1 VVRSTEPGFVDLVDG
16 LLDEHRTSADLEKPS
31 ILSSDCGSA
40 KILPGDMKIE
50 SKLTLYFG
58 TTAIYR
64 GFSQLE
70 MAGRL
75 IRFMR
80 SNGWRF
86 RNDFI
91 RLEAGSVVVDGG
103 AVLLLG
109 GGDHRVAAIAARLV
123 ARGASLLGDDMTV
136 WEPVDRLLH
145 PLGMPITLDAD
156 LAHEAFPDS
165 VPPPG
170 RRVRVTNDR
179 AAVPRIWPVPLRP
192 EDLGGDQARE
202 PAAIRH
208 VFVVDMVDD
217 APTTLET
224 LSLSEA
230 VFAASASVRNIEIW
244 GERAMIAFRELYQHV
259 PFSRLV
265 TSSVD
270 EAADAVRRSLPDL
283 DGVG

>member
-1 VVRSTEPGFVDLVDG
+1 ML
-16 LLDEHRTSADLEKPS
+16 SAD
-31 ILSSDCGSA
+31 CGTA
-40 KILPGDMKIE
+40 KNLPGHMKVE

-91 RLEAGSVVVDGG
+91 RLEGGSVVVDGG

-123 ARGASLLGDDMTV
+123 ANGASLLGDDITV

-145 PLGMPITLDAD
+145 PLGMPIVLDAD
-156 LAHEAFPDS
+156 LAHEAFPES

-170 RRVRVTNDR
+170 RRVRVRNDR
-179 AAVPRIWPVPLRP
+179 TAVPRIWPVPLRP

-265 TSSVD
+265 TSSMD
-270 EAADAVRRSLPDL
+270 EAADALRRSLPDL